1 MANLSRLARRHVL
14 HTQHYRRLHLPFE
27 IKADKWASKSLSP
40 FYNKIAKIIPA
51 AHSNKH
57 RGYIEPYFRRPL
69 WKRAQQLVTNPD
81 MMNWTGNNISAK
93 FRGVNQE
100 ALNGSQ
106 KNRPLIGNQAEL
118 QIENFFHLLRHM
130 PDIKRNNMN
139 AASKEEQFVSEWN
152 QLHPDDKRTITD
164 QQFLLTFG
172 IKHAPAHSPDGITI
186 TNRGVEPQING
197 NKYSYDLP
205 ESWMY
210 NKLIGAKVNVLYDPF
225 DMSRILV
232 TNYDDIR
239 FIATSAQL
247 TPRALKDHYTGSRT
261 YLNALLAEKKQ
272 QVGEVSKASAARKKL
287 VNHHYYNAEAV
298 LQSGSLVKEIKNGAE
313 QKFIEQQIV
322 EQETFLDNNHDFSQF
337 YNHKNTT
344 S

>member
-1 MANLSRLARRHVL
+1 
-14 HTQHYRRLHLPFE
+14 
-27 IKADKWASKSLSP
+27 
-40 FYNKIAKIIPA
+40 
-51 AHSNKH
+51 
-57 RGYIEPYFRRPL
+57 
-69 WKRAQQLVTNPD
+69 